1 MESARLKKQEHNS
14 FLFERWPRFAY
25 KHARWVLAA
34 AVLVFIGLGVLYA
47 VAGGSYGDRFTV
59 PNAEAQTL
67 FDLLEDR
74 FPAQAGDTATVVV
87 KADAGFTDAGTKT
100 KLTNLIARLKQLPN
114 VLEVS
119 SPIESPNDVSADGK
133 IARITVQYDKRAV
146 DLPTSSTD
154 AILQIPEEVTA
165 PGFQVEAG
173 GPVPSRGEREAP
185 GSTELIGISAAVIIL
200 LLAFGSLVAM
210 GLPIVTAL
218 LGLTSGF
225 FIVGVGARFVPMPNF
240 TAQFAAMIGI
250 GVGIDY
256 ALLIVNRFREAEAL
270 GMSNEDATIAAAAT
284 AGRSVFFAGGTVV
297 IALLGLWASGI
308 ESIGW
313 VGTAGAVLVL
323 MTVLVAVAVL
333 PAILRY
339 AGRYVDR
346 WRVPFLHA
354 PAAGTQSGMGYRL
367 SRIVQA
373 RPLLC
378 LVLSFAVLLTLTAPV
393 LDLRTGTSDAG
404 NNPTSFTTR
413 RAYDLL
419 SEGFGPGT
427 NGPIIV
433 GVIIDN
439 PAALD
444 QVNALPDELRGFDDV
459 YRVSD
464 VRFNPDKSAAVITV
478 LPNSAPQDQATVDL
492 IGDLRTRLRSDFA
505 GSGARPLVGGSVALF
520 IDVGQHVDSRLPIF
534 LGAVIAL
541 SFLLLMAVFRS
552 VLVPLKAAL
561 MNLLSIGS
569 AFGILV
575 AIFQWG
581 WLGGLFGVSRE
592 GPVESFLP
600 MMLFAV
606 LFGLSMD
613 YEVFLVSRIREE
625 YIATGDN
632 TEAVARGLSATTRVI
647 TAAAA
652 IMICVFGAFGLSDQR
667 VVKEFG
673 IGLAAAI
680 FLDATVVRLI
690 LVPALMQLAGDWNW
704 WMPRWLDRLL
714 PRISFEGHHT
724 EVPAPVAGGSE

>member
-1 MESARLKKQEHNS
+1 MKGKS

-25 KHARWVLAA
+25 HHARPVIAGAL
-34 AVLVFIGLGVLYA
+34 AVLIGLCILYI
-47 VAGGSYGDRFTV
+47 VGAGEYGNRFTI
-59 PNAEAQTL
+59 PSAESQQL
-67 FDLLEDR
+67 FDLLGER
-74 FPAQAGDTATVVV
+74 FPARAGDTATIVV
-87 KADAGFTDAGTKT
+87 KADAGVSDAQVQSQ
-100 KLTNLIARLKQLPN
+100 LTTLVDRLKTLPD
-114 VLEVS
+114 VTDVS
-119 SPIESPNDVSADGK
+119 SPLANASDVSGDGT
-133 IARITVQYDKRAV
+133 IARILVQYDKRAV
-146 DLPTSSTD
+146 DLKAGAKD
-154 AILQIPEEVTA
+154 QLVEVRQELTK
-165 PGFQVEAG
+165 PGFQIEAG
-173 GPVPSRGEREAP
+173 GPVIERFEREPP
-185 GSTELIGISAAVIIL
+185 GSTEAIGIAAAVIIL

-210 GLPIVTAL
+210 GLPIITAL
-218 LGLTSGF
+218 AGLTSGF
-225 FIVGVGARFVPMPNF
+225 FIIGVGARFVPMPSF

-256 ALLIVNRFREAEAL
+256 ALLVVNRFREAEAL
-270 GMSNEDATIAAAAT
+270 GMSNEDATMSAAAT

-323 MTVLVAVAVL
+323 MTVLVAIGVL
-333 PAILRY
+333 PAVLRY
-339 AGRYVDR
+339 AGPYVDR

-354 PAAGTQSGMGYRL
+354 PAAGGQRGVGYRL
-367 SRIVQA
+367 SRLVQA

-378 LVLSFAVLLTLTAPV
+378 MVLAFAFLLALTAPV

-404 NNPTSFTTR
+404 NNPPSFTSR

-419 SEGFGPGT
+419 TEGFGPGT

-433 GVIIDN
+433 GVIIDD
-439 PAALD
+439 PAALEKV
-444 QVNALPDELRGFDDV
+444 QSLPEHLRTLSDV
-459 YRVSD
+459 ARVSD
-464 VRFNPDKSAAVITV
+464 ARLNLDQTAAVITV
-478 LPNSAPQDQATVDL
+478 LPNSAPQDQATVGL
-492 IGDLRTRLRSDFA
+492 IQDLRTDLHKDFA

-552 VLVPLKAAL
+552 VLVPIKAAI

-569 AFGILV
+569 SFGILV

-581 WLGGLFGVSRE
+581 WLGGLLGVSRE

-613 YEVFLVSRIREE
+613 YEFFLVSRIREE

-652 IMICVFGAFGLSDQR
+652 IMVCVFGAFGLSDQR
-667 VVKEFG
+667 VIKEFG
-673 IGLAAAI
+673 IGLASAI
-680 FLDATVVRLI
+680 FIDATVVRLV

-704 WMPRWLDRLL
+704 WMPRWLDRIL
-714 PRISFEGHHT
+714 PRLSFDGHP
-724 EVPAPVAGGSE
+724 EAAPAPIAGGRD